1 MFTQLMENKHN
12 FLTKLNSFFSYDEK
26 VKLTRAMAVLMT
38 SVGSMQMCALAA
50 GGADAMFGT
59 LIGYVCKIFF
69 YIGTILLVWAVGQLV
84 LAFKNEDADSKSRA
98 VMVLVCAVLLM
109 SIGAIYDNVSK
120 NMEGAIG
127 RDTSVSL

>member
-1 MFTQLMENKHN
+1 M
-12 FLTKLNSFFSYDEK
+12 LTKLQQKRETLTDKVNRFFSYGE
-26 VKLTRAMAVLMT
+26 VVRITQCMLTAGISLTAMPMFAMA
-38 SVGSMQMCALAA
+38 
-50 GGADAMFGT
+50 GADQMFGT

-109 SIGAIYDNVSK
+109 SIGSIYDAVANNLGGDK
-120 NMEGAIG
+120 ID
-127 RDTSVSL
+127 RDTSVTL